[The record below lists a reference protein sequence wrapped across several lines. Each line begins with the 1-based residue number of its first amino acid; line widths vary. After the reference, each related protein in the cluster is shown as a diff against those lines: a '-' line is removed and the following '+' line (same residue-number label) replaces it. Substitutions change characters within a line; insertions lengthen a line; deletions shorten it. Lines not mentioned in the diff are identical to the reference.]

1 MTAGGEG
8 PGARSR
14 VGRPGPSWPGSG
26 RAHAQTQREE
36 TAQPRP
42 PGVRE
47 VAGLEVAS
55 VWRRALGFLIDSV
68 LLSTAILLFAALAG
82 VDAASPTVGIQVLGL
97 LFRVGYS
104 WVWNTIGWSPG
115 KRVVGLRIV
124 GEEGGPPGVE
134 RGFRRS
140 VGALVSDLA
149 LGLGYL
155 WALWDPR
162 TQTWHDKMAGTYV
175 VIAPSREDGRTDAGP
190 RRPVG

>member
-1 MTAGGEG
+1 M
-8 PGARSR
+8 RSQ
-14 VGRPGPSWPGSG
+14 VGRPGRSWAGSG
-26 RAHAQTQREE
+26 HAQAQTQREE

-42 PGVRE
+42 PRTRE

-55 VWRRALGFLIDSV
+55 VWPRALGFLIDSV
-68 LLSTAILLFAALAG
+68 LLWTAVLLFAALAG
-82 VDAASPTVGIQVLGL
+82 LNAATPTVEVQVLGL
-97 LFRVGYS
+97 LFRVGYN

-134 RGFRRS
+134 RGFGRS

-149 LGLGYL
+149 LGVGYL
-155 WALWDPR
+155 WALWDAR

-175 VIAPSREDGRTDAGP
+175 VIAPSRKNGRTGAEP